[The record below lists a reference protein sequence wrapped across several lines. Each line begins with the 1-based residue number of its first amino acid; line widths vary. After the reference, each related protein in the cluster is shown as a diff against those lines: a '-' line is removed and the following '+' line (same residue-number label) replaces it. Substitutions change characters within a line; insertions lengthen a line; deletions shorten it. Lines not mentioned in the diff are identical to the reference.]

1 LRKILTVNIK
11 TLPLSLLCLFYITS
25 SAQQN
30 NTEAKIDKLISQMT
44 LAEKVGQMTQL
55 TLDMVAK
62 GVPFDDNKTME
73 IDPAKLDSILLHY
86 HVGSILNTGTY
97 ALPREKWYELISQI
111 QKVATQKTRLKIPV
125 LYGIDAI
132 HGATYTAGSTIF
144 PQELALAATWNPALI
159 EKAGSISAYEV
170 RASGIPWNFS
180 PVLDLGR
187 QPLWSRFFETF
198 GEDPYLATQ
207 MGKAIIHG
215 YQGDDFS
222 HPEKVA
228 ACLKHYAG
236 YSASVSG
243 KDRTPILMPERLLRE
258 YYLVPFAEAIK
269 NGAMTVM
276 VNSTEINGT
285 PVHADYHILTEIL
298 KHELKFEGFA
308 VTDWEDIIMLH
319 NVHNVAAS
327 YKDAVAM
334 AINAGIDMS
343 MVPSDVSF
351 CKYLIELVN
360 EGKVPMSR
368 IDDAVRR
375 ILRVKFKLGLFEH
388 PYYDAKS
395 YPKFASAEFTN
406 QNYLTALESV
416 TLLKNTNNIMP
427 LAKNKKVLV
436 TGAGANLLNPLNGAW
451 TYTWQGVE
459 TKHNPKDKKTIL
471 QAIQDEIGADKTIYV
486 EGTTYDKDVNTAE
499 AVKQAQNAEYIIVCL
514 AEKPSAEKP
523 GDIEDL
529 TMDRNQL
536 NLIKELAKTGK
547 KIILVLVENRPRL
560 ISEIEPLVDA
570 VVMAYHP
577 GNEGG
582 RAIAEILFGDANPSG
597 KLPFTY
603 PRYTGSFTT
612 YDYKK
617 SETRDI
623 NFKFNAINPQY
634 TFGSGLSYTT
644 FKYSDLIL
652 DKNSIGFNDSI
663 TVSVKVSNTGTRE
676 GKEVVQ
682 LYVRDEVA
690 SITPSNKRLKGF
702 SKVNLKAGESTIVTF
717 VIHPKDLAFVN
728 AKNEWIT
735 EEGDFTVMVD
745 GMSKGFVLSK

>member
-1 LRKILTVNIK
+1 MNIK
-11 TLPLSLLCLFYITS
+11 LIPLSLLCLFYTTS
-25 SAQQN
+25 PAQQN
-30 NTEAKIDKLISQMT
+30 ADEAKIDKLIAQMT

-55 TLDMVAK
+55 TLDKVAK
-62 GVPFDDNKTME
+62 GKEFDDNKTME
-73 IDPAKLDSILLHY
+73 IDPQKLDSVLLHY

-111 QKVATQKTRLKIPV
+111 QKVATQKTRMKIPV

-144 PQELALAATWNPALI
+144 PQELALGATWNPSLV
-159 EKAGSISAYEV
+159 EKAGAISAYEV
-170 RASGIPWNFS
+170 RASAIPWNFS

-198 GEDPYLATQ
+198 GEDPYLVSQ

-215 YQGDDFS
+215 YQGDDFN

-228 ACLKHYAG
+228 ACLKHYVG
-236 YSASVSG
+236 YSNSVSG

-258 YYLVPFAEAIK
+258 YYLVPFAEAVK

-276 VNSTEINGT
+276 VNSAEINGT
-285 PVHADYHILTEIL
+285 PVHADYHIITEIL
-298 KHELKFEGFA
+298 KQELKFDGFA
-308 VTDWEDIIMLH
+308 VTDWEDIIMLYS
-319 NVHNVAAS
+319 VHNVAAN

-343 MVPSDVSF
+343 MTPSDVTF
-351 CKYLIELVN
+351 CKLLIENVN
-360 EGKVPMSR
+360 EGKVAMSR

-375 ILRVKFKLGLFEH
+375 ILRVKIKLGLFEH
-388 PYYDAKS
+388 PYYDAKM
-395 YPKFASAEFTN
+395 YPKFASPEFSN

-416 TLLKNTNNIMP
+416 TLLKNNNNIMP
-427 LAKNKKVLV
+427 LSKGKKVLV

-459 TKHNPKDKKTIL
+459 TKHNPKDKKTVL
-471 QAIQDEIGADKTIYV
+471 QAIQDELGADKTIYV
-486 EGTTYDKDVNTAE
+486 EGTSYDKDINTAE
-499 AVKQAQNAEYIIVCL
+499 AVKQAQNADYIVIVL

-529 TMDRNQL
+529 TMDRTQL
-536 NLIKELAKTGK
+536 NLVKELAKSGK
-547 KIILVLVENRPRL
+547 PIVLVLLENRPRI
-560 ISEIEPLVDA
+560 ISEIEPLAAA

-603 PRYTGSFTT
+603 PRFTGSFTT

-623 NFKFNAINPQY
+623 NFGMNAINPQF

-644 FKYSDLIL
+644 FHYSDLSV
-652 DKNSIGFNDSI
+652 DKTKITLNDSL
-663 TVSVKVSNTGTRE
+663 TVTVKLTNTGTRE

-690 SITPSNKRLKGF
+690 SITPSNKRLRAF
-702 SKVNLKAGESTIVTF
+702 SKVNLKAGESTTLSF

-735 EEGDFTVMVD
+735 EAGDFTVMID
-745 GMSKGFVLSK
+745 GMSKGFLLRK